1 MRVIQRHALPALLIA
16 CAATPLIHA
25 QGGNSAEI
33 QQKLTS
39 EFSLTKTTD
48 DRSDIVTAGAVLVL
62 HKDGLLMYS
71 SPTATPPMNTYKDG
85 KLQQSA
91 AGNYFRGLGGV
102 LKHGG
107 DTSQLNSIPQRKF
120 VSGEKFWITGVT
132 IQQDGV
138 VLTVYSDP
146 FNDVRYYGQIKFPFP
161 KNSPPPT
168 DAMVKTVEE
177 VITVAPQDDASN
189 GGDKDAA
196 APAQKG
202 GGGAGPAA
210 AAAPAAPMAPIAPP
224 PPPADQPAASP
235 KTISVGQTR
244 DVVVAAWGPPTKD
257 IKLGTKEILVYP
269 DMKVTFVG
277 GKVSDVQ

>member
-1 MRVIQRHALPALLIA
+1 MRVTKHALPALLIA
-16 CAATPLIHA
+16 CAVTPLLQA

-39 EFSLTKTTD
+39 EFALTKTTD

-71 SPTATPPMNTYKDG
+71 TPTTTPPMNVYKDG
-85 KLQQSA
+85 RLQQSA

-107 DTSQLNSIPQRKF
+107 DTSTLSNIPQRKF
-120 VSGEKFWITGVT
+120 VTGEKFWITGVT

-146 FNDVRYYGQIKFPFP
+146 FSDVRYYAQIKFPFP

-177 VITVAPQDDASN
+177 VITVAPQDDANN
-189 GGDKDAA
+189 GGDKNP

-202 GGGAGPAA
+202 GGGEGPGAPAA
-210 AAAPAAPMAPIAPP
+210 QAAPMAPIAPP
-224 PPPADQPAASP
+224 PPPPDQPAAPP

-244 DVVVAAWGPPTKD
+244 DVVIASWGQPSKD

>member
-1 MRVIQRHALPALLIA
+1 MRVITRHALTALLIA
-16 CAATPLIHA
+16 CASTPFLNA
-25 QGGNSAEI
+25 QGGNTAEI

-39 EFSLTKTTD
+39 EFALTKTTD
-48 DRSDIVTAGAVLVL
+48 DRSDIVTAGAVLLL
-62 HKDGLLMYS
+62 HRDGLLMYS
-71 SPTATPPMNTYKDG
+71 TPTATPPMNTYKDG
-85 KLQQSA
+85 RLQQSM

-107 DTSQLNSIPQRKF
+107 DTSTLNSIPQRKF
-120 VSGEKFWITGVT
+120 VSGEKFWITGIT

-138 VLTVYSDP
+138 VLNVYSDP
-146 FNDVRYYGQIKFPFP
+146 FNDVRYYAQIKFPFP

-168 DAMVKTVEE
+168 DAMIKTVEE
-177 VITVAPQDDASN
+177 VITVAPQDDANN
-189 GGDKDAA
+189 GGDKD
-196 APAQKG
+196 PGPQQKG
-202 GGGAGPAA
+202 GGGG
-210 AAAPAAPMAPIAPP
+210 AAPAAPAAPAAALAPIAPP
-224 PPPADQPAASP
+224 PPPPDQPAAPP

-244 DVVVAAWGPPTKD
+244 DVVVANWGQPSKD